1 MSRVVFSLSAA
12 PGMAEGLARC
22 FEADLGELET
32 RQFPDGETYLRIATP
47 VSGRD
52 VVLLCTL
59 DRPDAK
65 IAPLLFAADA
75 LRDQGARSIA
85 LVAPYLAYMRQDK
98 AFNEGE
104 AVTSVTFARLLS
116 RAFDG
121 LITVDPHLHRHPD
134 LGAVYSIPAIAVQA
148 APAIAAW
155 IRREVPN
162 PLLIGPDEESGQ
174 WVEEIASLAGAP
186 YAVLRKERRGDYD
199 VSISADN
206 LPDLS
211 NLTPVII
218 DDIASS
224 ARTMIEA
231 AHILRETAAATP
243 IAIVVHPI
251 LAGDAFGKLQAA
263 GTARV
268 VSTDTIAHPSNA
280 ISVVPQIAAA
290 LKAWRD
296 ETARPESSSAG
307 RQRVNQ
313 GPS

>member
-98 AFNEGE
+98 AFNPGE
-104 AVTSVTFARLLS
+104 AVTSVSFSRLLS
-116 RAFDG
+116 FYFDF
-121 LITVDPHLHRHPD
+121 LVTVDPHLHRID
-134 LGAVYSIPAIAVQA
+134 NLDEIYSVPSKVVPA
-148 APAIAAW
+148 APAIADWLKAN
-155 IRREVPN
+155 IPDAFV
-162 PLLIGPDEESGQ
+162 IGPDEESEQ
-174 WVEEIASLAGAP
+174 WVLDVADRAGIP
-186 YAVLRKERRGDYD
+186 SAVLEKKRWGDFD
-199 VSISADN
+199 VAISGGR
-206 LPDLS
+206 LPDMDDKQ
-211 NLTPVII
+211 PVII

-224 ARTMIEA
+224 ART
-231 AHILRETAAATP
+231 LVETVKLLSKAGTKP
-243 IAIVVHPI
+243 PVCVVVHPI
-251 LAGDAFGKLQAA
+251 FAGDAYDELMQAGA
-263 GTARV
+263 KRV
-268 VSTDTIAHPSNA
+268 ISVNAIAHRTNA
-280 ISVVPQIAAA
+280 VDISPA
-290 LKAWRD
+290 LAEALSAWSVQND
-296 ETARPESSSAG
+296 ELIGASH
-307 RQRVNQ
+307 
-313 GPS
+313 